1 MCEYTSCT
9 KLSRETF
16 NRILDMGCLVV
27 SGFVRDVIIL
37 GQDKFKDIDIICDIS
52 KKDELVKI
60 IGGVVV
66 FSRPAVHGEYYTTCL
81 RVMTIISGGVHY
93 DIRFFNSVQDWKDE
107 KSCEFTSSLFY
118 LAKDHLGV
126 QYLPPGE
133 SLPSLLNLVRNRH
146 IKVLYKGD
154 NKANLLGIR
163 LRTIEFK
170 KRGWKIIYP
179 KLI

>member
-1 MCEYTSCT
+1 
-9 KLSRETF
+9 
-16 NRILDMGCLVV
+16 
-27 SGFVRDVIIL
+27 VIIL
-37 GQDKFKDIDIICDIS
+37 SQDKFKDIDIICDIS

-66 FSRPAVHGEYYTTCL
+66 FSRPVDHIEYYTTC
-81 RVMTIISGGVHY
+81 RHVMTIISCGVHY
-93 DIRFFNSVQDWKDE
+93 DIRFFNSVQDWKNE

-126 QYLPPGE
+126 QYLPDGE
-133 SLPSLLNLVRNRH
+133 SLPSLLALVRNKH
-146 IKVLYKGD
+146 IKILYTGN

-163 LRTIEFK
+163 LRKIEFR

-179 KLI
+179 KAI